1 MQIILTADNKDH
13 TVMHDLNFAQPR
25 YESKHVITFKN
36 PKPALLA
43 ALRETGPVPGDE
55 NGMKSK
61 RAAGGDEGSKKKKRT
76 EKNVR
81 RSFHPIVCVCVC
93 R

>member
-1 MQIILTADNKDH
+1 M
-13 TVMHDLNFAQPR
+13 
-25 YESKHVITFKN
+25 
-36 PKPALLA
+36 A

-81 RSFHPIVCVCVC
+81 PSFHPIVCVCVC